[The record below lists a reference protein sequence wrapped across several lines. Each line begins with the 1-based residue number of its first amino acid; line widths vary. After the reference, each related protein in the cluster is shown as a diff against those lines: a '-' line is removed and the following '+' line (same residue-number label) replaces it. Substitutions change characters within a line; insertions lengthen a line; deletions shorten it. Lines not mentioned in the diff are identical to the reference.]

1 MSDELV
7 VLVTAPNSEEA
18 ARIAEALVTDR
29 LAACVNILPAIESI
43 YRWEGKVTRD
53 SESLMIVKTTVARY
67 SDVERRV
74 KEVHSYSTPEIIA
87 VKIDRGS
94 AEYLSWL
101 RDAV

>member
-67 SDVERRV
+67 SDVERRI